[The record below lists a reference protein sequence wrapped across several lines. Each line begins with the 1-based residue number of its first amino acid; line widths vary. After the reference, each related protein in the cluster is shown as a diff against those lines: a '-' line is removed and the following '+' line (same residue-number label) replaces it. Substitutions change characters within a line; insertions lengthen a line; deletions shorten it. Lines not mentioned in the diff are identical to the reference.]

1 MDYPDT
7 VTVVFYGSRSTV
19 NITGFAIEL
28 ESGGEEKIPA
38 FGIEDIHGLTTPPGD
53 I

>member
-28 ESGGEEKIPA
+28 AGGEDENLC
-38 FGIEDIHGLTTPPGD
+38 FRN
-53 I
+53 